1 MTLSGPPEGKKKKSG
16 VGTYG
21 ATSMYLVV
29 PGIVVAAPLIGFFA
43 GQWADTKL
51 GTDPYLLI
59 VGLFFGIGAAGREI
73 YKLVQKV
80 QAMEEERD
88 DN

>member
-1 MTLSGPPEGKKKKSG
+1 MALLGPPEGKKKDSG
-16 VGTYG
+16 HGKYG
-21 ATSMYLVV
+21 AYSMYLVV

-43 GQWADTKL
+43 GQWADSKL

-80 QAMEEERD
+80 QAIEEERD
-88 DN
+88 DS